1 MTQGIQAFLPYAAPI
16 PGPAGWIEL
25 LSFITFTAHLLLMNA
40 LVGTL
45 LLAVLRWRSPNA
57 AIRQNLEE
65 SLPLL
70 PKGVALTVNLAVP
83 PLLFIQVLY
92 GRFFYSGSIIQS
104 VWWLGIMLLVMMAYY
119 GLYLAV
125 AKESGRRFVLGVAA
139 CLLLFTAFIL
149 TANASL
155 VLNPQVWPNWLPER
169 ASALLLAGV
178 GTVVPRFL
186 HSVLA
191 CLAVGGLCLA
201 AIAQVR
207 QGKGIAGHKPAITE
221 GLAWFRHATLGQL
234 AVGTWY
240 FFSHT
245 AQQQHFLLTTP
256 AIHGLFTVLALGIGL
271 GVWLS
276 VQGKVWQTVS
286 VAAFLVATM
295 VAVRA
300 LLRQLV
306 LTGVQANAMPVEF
319 SVPPSVLVLFLVS
332 AVGTGA
338 VVFWALRLCARAYN
352 TPAVAQPHNTTEA

>member
-16 PGPAGWIEL
+16 PGPAGWIEV

-45 LLAVLRWRSPNA
+45 LLAVLRWRSPHA
-57 AIRQNLEE
+57 AVRQNLED
-65 SLPLL
+65 SLPML

-83 PLLFIQVLY
+83 PLLFLQVLY

-119 GLYLAV
+119 GLYLAA
-125 AKESGRRFVLGVAA
+125 AKENGRRFVLGIAT
-139 CLLLFTAFIL
+139 CLLLLTAFIL
-149 TANASL
+149 TANAAL

-169 ASALLLAGV
+169 ASALLLAGA

-186 HSVLA
+186 HSLLA
-191 CLAVGGLCLA
+191 CMAVGGLCLA
-201 AIAQVR
+201 GLATLR
-207 QGKGIAGHKPAITE
+207 QNKGIAGQEPAITQ

-240 FFSHT
+240 FFSLT
-245 AQQQHFLLTTP
+245 PQQQHFLLTTP
-256 AIHGLFTVLALGIGL
+256 AIHALYTFLGLGMGL

-276 VQGKVWQTVS
+276 LRAKVWQTVG

-300 LLRQLV
+300 LLRQFV
-306 LTGVQANAMPVEF
+306 LMGVQAGSMPPEYA
-319 SVPPSVLVLFLVS
+319 VPPSVLVLFLVS
-332 AVGTGA
+332 VLGTFAGI
-338 VVFWALRLCARAYN
+338 FWALRLCARAYS
-352 TPAVAQPHNTTEA
+352 TPSAAQPQHTKEA